1 MFAAA
6 WCLWWWWEE
15 EEEEEDEF
23 DEEGGEEG
31 EEGEE
36 GEVRCCENTRRVTEA
51 SSDEAIRCVKIAR
64 HAEIGR
70 RPGHRP
76 KSFINSRKSPTST
89 PWKRPCLGGGG
100 ALGRLVVVANVF
112 SPEKEDEK

>member
-6 WCLWWWWEE
+6 WCLLWWWEE
-15 EEEEEDEF
+15 EEEEEEF
-23 DEEGGEEG
+23 GEEEFGEEG
-31 EEGEE
+31 EKGEA
-36 GEVRCCENTRRVTEA
+36 RCCENTRRVTEA

-70 RPGHRP
+70 RSGHTP

-100 ALGRLVVVANVF
+100 ARGRLVVVPNVF
-112 SPEKEDEK
+112 SPEKEDDK